1 MPLDAKQARVLEEWL
16 RNHKSVVQSHQDR
29 DLLKSVRTRTQPE
42 PAITSLERVA
52 TRHTDRLDKLEAALA
67 IVVEQLLVLVPRAQE
82 ELEERRDAEQSP
94 YRGGPAIAPPG
105 FFACRSCGV
114 VLPDSQACA
123 SAEGRFCLQCFE
135 P

>member
-1 MPLDAKQARVLEEWL
+1 MPLDAKDARVLQEWL
-16 RNHKSVVQSHQDR
+16 REYKSVVEAHQDR
-29 DLLKSVRTRTQPE
+29 DALKGVRTRTNVE
-42 PAITSLERVA
+42 TAITSLERVA

-67 IVVEQLLVLVPRAQE
+67 IVVEQLLVLAPPVPE
-82 ELEERRDAEQSP
+82 EREERRTTEQSP
-94 YRGGPAIAPPG
+94 YRGGRAMAPPG
-105 FFACRSCGV
+105 FFACKSCGV